1 VVCSQAG
8 DNNSRVNEAGLL
20 FLRSRSETIPAHAL
34 TIAYTKGIAMLTL
47 KIVTTAVV
55 GLGAVA
61 WMLTTPPDWN
71 WPTLCSSA

>member
-1 VVCSQAG
+1 
-8 DNNSRVNEAGLL
+8 VNEAGLL
-20 FLRSRSETIPAHAL
+20 FLRSRPETIPAHAL

-61 WMLTTPPDWN
+61 
-71 WPTLCSSA
+71 